1 METTK
6 RTGIQGFTLL
16 EVLLA
21 LVIFAVG
28 MLGIAQMLL
37 IAHKS
42 NSSNYIRQNAVQ
54 AAYDIIDLIRANRQA
69 AIDGSYNASNLVSNG
84 TPTIPT
90 TPSMNCTMAS
100 CTASQLATYDTWHW
114 MASDLA
120 KLPNGCGSIT
130 TSVSGI
136 NTLVV
141 VTVQWDDSPAQKA
154 LGNLT
159 PTPVQFIIESQ
170 L

>member
-1 METTK
+1 MG
-6 RTGIQGFTLL
+6 RLRRMGVQGFTLL
-16 EVLLA
+16 EVLIA
-21 LVIFAVG
+21 LVILAVG

-54 AAYDIIDLIRANRQA
+54 AAYDILDLIRANRQA
-69 AIDGSYNASNLVSNG
+69 AINGNYNVSNLVTDG
-84 TPTIPT
+84 TPTIPNS
-90 TPSMNCTMAS
+90 PSENCSVSS
-100 CTASQLATYDTWHW
+100 CTTTQLAAYDTWYW
-114 MASDLA
+114 MASDLT
-120 KLPNGCGSIT
+120 KLPNGCGSVS

-154 LGNLT
+154 LSNQT
-159 PTPVQFIIESQ
+159 PTPVKFIIESQ